1 MNINA
6 TLIGQTITFIIFVW
20 FCMKFIWPHVM
31 KALEDRKTRIAE
43 GLEAAER
50 GRHEKEL
57 AEQRAVEVLREAKE
71 QAKEIIAQAHKRGD
85 EIVDAAKIEGRAE
98 GERLIKAAKSEIDQ
112 QIHEAREKLRK
123 DVVSL
128 SLQGAKQVLMREVDA
143 KAHTDALQR
152 LAGQL

>member
-6 TLIGQTITFIIFVW
+6 TLIGQSITFVVFVW
-20 FCMKFIWPHVM
+20 FCLKFIWPHIM
-31 KALEDRKTRIAE
+31 KALEERKTRIAE

-57 AEQRAVEVLREAKE
+57 AERRAVEVINEAKE
-71 QAKEIIAQAHKRGD
+71 QAKEIVTLATKRGE
-85 EIVDAAKIEGRAE
+85 EIVEAAKMDGRVE
-98 GERLIKAAKSEIDQ
+98 GERMIKAAQSEIEQ
-112 QIHEAREKLRK
+112 QTNQAREKLRH
-123 DVVSL
+123 DVVAL